1 MQLTKNFSLIEF
13 TSSETAM
20 RRRID
25 NNPGKAEI
33 DNLKALCEMV
43 LQPLRDIYGKPINIT
58 SGYRSPRLNT
68 AIGGS
73 RNSQHCFGQAVDF
86 QVPRTD
92 YLRVFEILKT
102 LPHDQIIW
110 EFGDSVA
117 PLWIHLSY
125 TRTPRFQILRAY
137 KNMLGQT
144 KYETKK

>member
-20 RRRID
+20 RKGID
-25 NNPGKAEI
+25 NNPSKVEI
-33 DNLKALCEMV
+33 DNLKLLCEVV
-43 LQPLRDIYGKPINIT
+43 LQPLREIYGKPINIT
-58 SGYRSPRLNT
+58 SGYRSPKLNT
-68 AIGGS
+68 ARGGS
-73 RNSQHCFGQAVDF
+73 KNSQHCFGMAVDF

-102 LPHDQIIW
+102 LPYDMIIW

-117 PLWIHLSY
+117 PQWIHVSY
-125 TRTPRFQILRAY
+125 NKTPRFQILRAY

-144 KYETKK
+144 KYELKK